1 MQQKEQYAE
10 QAADIASKVQYT
22 GAGGAAFFGLT
33 LNELGV
39 LVGIVIAI
47 LGFLVNWYYKHQAF
61 LMRAEHANRRN
72 RRKTDPKYF
81 MPEDSED

>member
-1 MQQKEQYAE
+1 MQEQQQYAE
-10 QAADIASKVQYT
+10 QASDIATKVQYT

-47 LGFLVNWYYKHQAF
+47 LGFLVNWYYKHKSF
-61 LMRAEHANRRN
+61 LLREAEANARN
-72 RRKTDPKYF
+72 RRHDDPQYF
-81 MPEDSED
+81 RPEEDE